1 MFIDRIRIVCYIGT
15 TYLGKYY
22 TRAFYMYQMFC
33 VPKNSVEGC
42 QHFCCVRCFKP
53 ATCLLIILY
62 IEQQREASEHIIT
75 LGSCGFA
82 ISVFWL
88 YWILQCAFF
97 SSCFVLV
104 YPSIKYQGH
113 ACWIVST
120 ELVRVGRWVIWE
132 SNQRLD
138 ILVLLL
144 YRYIGWA
151 RRQNVDKLT
160 ELSVNH
166 TYIHIAGTQAA
177 ALHI

>member
-1 MFIDRIRIVCYIGT
+1 
-15 TYLGKYY
+15 
-22 TRAFYMYQMFC
+22 MYQMFC

-97 SSCFVLV
+97 QAVLCWCT
-104 YPSIKYQGH
+104 YPSIKYKGH

-120 ELVRVGRWVIWE
+120 EFLRVGRWVLGLYGLFFSRRTVSADHLKTHRHIKIPFWWTKWYQ
-132 SNQRLD
+132 NYLD
-138 ILVLLL
+138 V
-144 YRYIGWA
+144 
-151 RRQNVDKLT
+151 KKF
-160 ELSVNH
+160 
-166 TYIHIAGTQAA
+166 
-177 ALHI
+177 

>member
-15 TYLGKYY
+15 YIRKYY

-62 IEQQREASEHIIT
+62 IEQQRERGFGTYHHTGVMWICHFRFLII
-75 LGSCGFA
+75 LDIAVC
-82 ISVFWL
+82 I
-88 YWILQCAFF
+88 F

-104 YPSIKYQGH
+104 YPSIKYMGH
-113 ACWIVST
+113 VCWIVST
-120 ELVRVGRWVIWE
+120 EFVRVGRWVIWE

-144 YRYIGWA
+144 LYR
-151 RRQNVDKLT
+151 
-160 ELSVNH
+160 
-166 TYIHIAGTQAA
+166 
-177 ALHI
+177 

>member
-62 IEQQREASEHIIT
+62 IEQQRER
-75 LGSCGFA
+75 LRN
-82 ISVFWL
+82 ISSHWGHVDLPFPFFD

-104 YPSIKYQGH
+104 YPSIKYKGH

-132 SNQRLD
+132 SNQRLH
-138 ILVLLL
+138 
-144 YRYIGWA
+144 RYTSI
-151 RRQNVDKLT
+151 
-160 ELSVNH
+160 
-166 TYIHIAGTQAA
+166 II
-177 ALHI
+177 II